1 MKNINLN
8 NEQRTT
14 NNEQRTT
21 NNEQRTTNNEQR
33 TTKIQIID
41 FSEYIQLVF
50 TDYTLRTIT
59 LGTAILGAICGML
72 GSFAV
77 LRKQSLLGDAI
88 SHAAL
93 PGIAIA
99 FLITGT
105 KETNVL
111 LIGALVSGL
120 LGAFWIRGITKRTHL
135 KSDTALGLILSI
147 FFGFGML
154 LLTYIQKL
162 PNANQSGLDKFLFGQ
177 AATLL
182 ARDVWFM
189 AIVTFICLVVLLL
202 FWKEFK
208 ILLFDAD
215 YAKTLGFNIQLIDI
229 LITSFIVIAI
239 VLGLQTV
246 GVVLMS
252 AMLLA
257 PAAAARQWT
266 NSLGIM
272 VVLAAFFGATSGVVG
287 TAISASQNNLSTGPV
302 IVLVAAVFVGFSFI
316 FSPSRGLLFK
326 QIRFIQ
332 NRKDLQLHKTLAFM
346 FEIAEDHEDISH
358 PHAIKI
364 LNNFYGYT
372 RKSLGKLERKEYINV
387 KGSMWSMTPKG
398 YHFAANLYNQ
408 QGNENE

>member
-1 MKNINLN
+1 M
-8 NEQRTT
+8 T
-14 NNEQRTT
+14 
-21 NNEQRTTNNEQR
+21 
-33 TTKIQIID
+33 
-41 FSEYIQLVF
+41 FFEYFELLF

-59 LGTAILGAICGML
+59 LGTAVLGAICGML

-99 FLITGT
+99 FLITGA
-105 KETNVL
+105 KDSNIL
-111 LIGALVSGL
+111 L
-120 LGAFWIRGITKRTHL
+120 LGALISGLIGTFWIRGMTSKSHL
-135 KSDTALGLILSI
+135 KSDTALGLVLSL

-154 LLTYIQKL
+154 LLTFIQKQ
-162 PNANQSGLDKFLFGQ
+162 PNANQAGLDKYLFGQ

-182 ARDVWFM
+182 EKDVAVM
-189 AIVTFICLVVLLL
+189 VLVTGISLFILLL

-215 YAKTLGFNIQLIDI
+215 YTKTLGFNTKFIDI
-229 LITSFIVIAI
+229 LITFFIVLAI

-266 NSLGIM
+266 NSLAVM
-272 VVLAAFFGATSGVVG
+272 VLLAAIFGAFSGVIG

-302 IVLVAAVFVGFSFI
+302 IVLVAGVFVLVSFI
-316 FSPSRGLLFK
+316 FSPGRGILFRE
-326 QIRFIQ
+326 IRFRK
-332 NRKDLQLHKTLAFM
+332 NRADLQLKKTLQFM
-346 FEIAEDHEDISH
+346 YGIASTHEDFTH
-358 PHAIKI
+358 PHSIRI
-364 LNNFYGYT
+364 LNHFQGYT
-372 RKSLGKLERKEYINV
+372 KNSLSTMEEKEWVEI
-387 KGSMWSMTPKG
+387 KGQEWSLTQKG
-398 YHFAANLYNQ
+398 FREAKDLYNQ
-408 QGNENE
+408 QANND

>member
-1 MKNINLN
+1 
-8 NEQRTT
+8 
-14 NNEQRTT
+14 
-21 NNEQRTTNNEQR
+21 
-33 TTKIQIID
+33 
-41 FSEYIQLVF
+41 
-50 TDYTLRTIT
+50 
-59 LGTAILGAICGML
+59 ML

-105 KETNVL
+105 KDSNIL
-111 LIGALVSGL
+111 LLGALISGL
-120 LGAFWIRGITKRTHL
+120 LGTFWIRGIIKKTHL
-135 KSDTALGLILSI
+135 KSDTALGLILSL

-154 LLTYIQKL
+154 LLTFIQKQQ
-162 PNANQSGLDKFLFGQ
+162 NANQAGLDKYLFGQ

-182 ARDVWFM
+182 ESDVWLM
-189 AIVTFICLVVLLL
+189 AIVTGICLFVLLL

-215 YAKTLGFNIQLIDI
+215 YTKTLGFNTKFIDI
-229 LITSFIVIAI
+229 LITTFIVLAI

-266 NSLGIM
+266 NSLGAM
-272 VVLAAFFGATSGVVG
+272 VFIAAIFGAFSGVVG
-287 TAISASQNNLSTGPV
+287 TGISATQNNLSTGPV
-302 IVLVAAVFVGFSFI
+302 IVIVAGIFVLISFI

-326 QIRFIQ
+326 QIRFIK
-332 NRKDLQLHKTLAFM
+332 NRRDLQLHKTLAFM
-346 FEIAEDHEDISH
+346 YNIAETHEDITH
-358 PHAIKI
+358 PHTIKI
-364 LNNFYGYT
+364 LNNFQGFTKGTLKKLVDKQYVTLNGSNW
-372 RKSLGKLERKEYINV
+372 SLTEEGFKTA
-387 KGSMWSMTPKG
+387 S
-398 YHFAANLYNQ
+398 NLYNQ
-408 QGNENE
+408 QTNNNE

>member
-1 MKNINLN
+1 
-8 NEQRTT
+8 
-14 NNEQRTT
+14 
-21 NNEQRTTNNEQR
+21 
-33 TTKIQIID
+33 
-41 FSEYIQLVF
+41 
-50 TDYTLRTIT
+50 
-59 LGTAILGAICGML
+59 ML

-99 FLITGT
+99 FLITGAKDSNT
-105 KETNVL
+105 L
-111 LIGALVSGL
+111 LIGALISGL
-120 LGAFWIRGITKRTHL
+120 VGTFWIRGIVLKTHL
-135 KSDTALGLILSI
+135 KSDTALGLILSL

-154 LLTYIQKL
+154 LLTFIQKQ
-162 PNANQSGLDKFLFGQ
+162 PNANQAGLDKYLFGQ
-177 AATLL
+177 AATLVES
-182 ARDVWFM
+182 DVWLM
-189 AIVTFICLVVLLL
+189 AIIASICLVILLF

-215 YAKTLGFNIQLIDI
+215 YTKTLGFNTKFIDI
-229 LITSFIVIAI
+229 LITSFIVLAI

-266 NSLGIM
+266 NSLSVM
-272 VVLAAFFGATSGVVG
+272 VFLAAIFGAFSGVFG

-302 IVLVAAVFVGFSFI
+302 IVIVAGIFVLVSFI

-326 QIRFIQ
+326 QIRFIK
-332 NRKDLQLHKTLAFM
+332 NRRDLELHKTLAFM
-346 FEIAEDHEDISH
+346 FRIAETHENISH

-364 LNNFYGYT
+364 LNNFQGYT
-372 RKSLGKLERKEYINV
+372 KGTLKKLVDKHYVIINGNEWSLTND
-387 KGSMWSMTPKG
+387 G
-398 YHFAANLYNQ
+398 YRAASNLYNQ
-408 QGNENE
+408 QEKTND

>member
-1 MKNINLN
+1 MNI
-8 NEQRTT
+8 Q
-14 NNEQRTT
+14 
-21 NNEQRTTNNEQR
+21 
-33 TTKIQIID
+33 D
-41 FSEYIQLVF
+41 YIELVF

-59 LGTAILGAICGML
+59 LGTAILGAVTGML

-99 FLITGT
+99 FLLTGA
-105 KETNVL
+105 KDSNAL
-111 LIGALVSGL
+111 LLGALVSGL
-120 LGAFWIRGITKRTHL
+120 IGTFWIRGIVKKTHL

-154 LLTYIQKL
+154 LLTFIQKQ
-162 PNANQSGLDKFLFGQ
+162 PNAKQAGLDKYLFGQ
-177 AATLL
+177 AATLVE
-182 ARDVWFM
+182 ADVWLM
-189 AIVTFICLVVLLL
+189 AIVTGICLVVLLL

-215 YAKTLGFNIQLIDI
+215 YTKTLGFNTKTIDV
-229 LITSFIVIAI
+229 LITSFIVLAI

-266 NSLGIM
+266 NSLSKM
-272 VVLAAFFGATSGVVG
+272 VVLAALFGAFSGVFG

-302 IVLVAAVFVGFSFI
+302 IVIVATIFVMFSFI

-326 QIRFIQ
+326 QLRIIK
-332 NRKDLQLHKTLAFM
+332 NRRDLELFKTLAFM
-346 FEIAEDHEDISH
+346 HQIAKTHDDLSH
-358 PHAIKI
+358 PHTIKI
-364 LNNFYGYT
+364 LNNFQGYT
-372 RKSLGKLERKEYINV
+372 KATLNELVERNWVELEGN
-387 KGSMWSMTPKG
+387 MWSLTETGFKK
-398 YHFAANLYNQ
+398 AADLYNQ
-408 QGNENE
+408 QSSDDE

>member
-1 MKNINLN
+1 MDLK
-8 NEQRTT
+8 
-14 NNEQRTT
+14 
-21 NNEQRTTNNEQR
+21 
-33 TTKIQIID
+33 
-41 FSEYIQLVF
+41 EYIQLVF
-50 TDYTLRTIT
+50 SDYTLRTIT
-59 LGTAILGAICGML
+59 LGTAILGAVCGML

-99 FLITGT
+99 FLITGAKDSNT
-105 KETNVL
+105 L
-111 LIGALVSGL
+111 LIGALISGL
-120 LGAFWIRGITKRTHL
+120 IGTFWIRGIITKTHL
-135 KSDTALGLILSI
+135 KSDTALGLILSL

-154 LLTYIQKL
+154 LLTYIQKQ
-162 PNANQSGLDKFLFGQ
+162 PNANQAGLDKYLFGQ

-182 ARDVWFM
+182 ESDVWMM
-189 AIVTFICLVVLLL
+189 AIVTGICLLITLL

-215 YAKTLGFNIQLIDI
+215 YTKTLGFNTKIIDI
-229 LITSFIVIAI
+229 LITSFIVLAI

-266 NSLGIM
+266 NSLAVM
-272 VVLAAFFGATSGVVG
+272 VFLAAIFGAFSGVFG

-302 IVLVAAVFVGFSFI
+302 IVLVAGVFVIFSFI

-326 QIRFIQ
+326 QIRFIK
-332 NRKDLQLHKTLAFM
+332 NRRDLQLHKTLAFM
-346 FEIAEDHEDISH
+346 YNIAETHEDISH
-358 PHAIKI
+358 PHAIRI
-364 LNNFYGYT
+364 LNNFQGYT
-372 RKSLGKLERKEYINV
+372 KGTLQKLVEKDYVQLNGNLWSLTDLGFK
-387 KGSMWSMTPKG
+387 T
-398 YHFAANLYNQ
+398 AANLYNQ
-408 QGNENE
+408 QTRNNE